1 MNEQSGVEPVG
12 QVKSR
17 WHKLLVFP
25 LVAMLAAIAT
35 FLIATVITSFVMN
48 PANAARR
55 PALADWRG
63 ADDRTAPAW
72 L

>member
-1 MNEQSGVEPVG
+1 MNEQSGVEPVS
-12 QVKSR
+12 QVESR

-35 FLIATVITSFVMN
+35 FLIATAITSFVMKC

-55 PALADWRG
+55 RCAR
-63 ADDRTAPAW
+63 
-72 L
+72 